1 MAKLSLVNRELK
13 RKFLVKKYANKR
25 IELKKIIRDQ
35 SKSEEERYKA
45 RLVLQSLPRNSNPTR
60 QRNRCSLTGRPRGN
74 FRKFNLS
81 RIKLREIAMQGDIP
95 GITRASW

>member
-1 MAKLSLVNRELK
+1 MSKLSLVNRELK
-13 RKFLVKKYANKR
+13 RKVLVKKYLNKR
-25 IELKKIIRDQ
+25 IKLKKIIENPL
-35 SKSEEERYKA
+35 KSEEERYKA

-60 QRNRCSLTGRPRGN
+60 QRNRCVLTGRPRGN

-95 GITRASW
+95 GIIRASW